1 MIWAIA
7 ALAAV
12 VLILGWMVFA
22 ANKRTA
28 DRLAELAKAQE
39 NNQALGLM
47 QQQVGQLADRL
58 DHQLQAVNR
67 QLRDTTGHIG
77 ERIADVKKD
86 LGQVSQATRQVFEA
100 ARDISRLEKL
110 LQAPKFRGG
119 LGELLLGDL
128 LGQILPP
135 SGFSLQYRFKSAE
148 IVDAVVRIGP
158 HLVPVDSKF
167 PYENFR
173 RYVEM
178 EESAE
183 RLQLKKF
190 FVRDVKKHIDDIARK
205 YILPDEGTFDF
216 ALMYIQAENIYYE
229 TIVRD
234 ENLGEE
240 KSIFNYSLKK
250 RVIPVSPNSFYAYLQ
265 VILLGLKG
273 FRVEK
278 TAQEIVRH
286 LSRLQG
292 DFNRFKTDFD
302 LVGTHIQRAN
312 SKFEEAD
319 RRLGKFSDK
328 LVATGELTPERI
340 PEETGKDEPVPGA
353 EEQL

>member
-1 MIWAIA
+1 MIWAIIVLAGLVLVLAGMIFSSHRSTA
-7 ALAAV
+7 A
-12 VLILGWMVFA
+12 
-22 ANKRTA
+22 
-28 DRLAELAKAQE
+28 RLAEMANSQE
-39 NNQALGLM
+39 NSQALGLM
-47 QQQVGQLADRL
+47 QQQIGQLADRM
-58 DHQLQAVNR
+58 DRQMQAVNQ
-67 QLRDTTGHIG
+67 QLRSTTGHIG

-86 LGQVSQATRQVFEA
+86 LGRVSQATRQVFEA

-135 SGFSLQYRFKSAE
+135 SGFSLQHRFKSGE
-148 IVDAVVRIGP
+148 IVDAAVRIGP

-178 EESAE
+178 EETTA
-183 RLQLKKF
+183 RRQLKRV
-190 FVRDVKKHIDDIARK
+190 FVRDVKKHIDAIARK

-240 KSIFNYSLKK
+240 KSIFTYSLKK

-273 FRVEK
+273 FQVEK
-278 TAQEIVRH
+278 GAQEIVRH

-292 DFNRFKTDFD
+292 DFDRFKTDFD
-302 LVGTHIQRAN
+302 LVGTHLQHAA
-312 SKFEEAD
+312 SKFGEAD

-328 LVATGELTPERI
+328 LLVTDELTPGRL
-340 PEETGKDEPVPGA
+340 PEETGK
-353 EEQL
+353 EES

>member
-1 MIWAIA
+1 VVVITYRNIA
-7 ALAAV
+7 AR
-12 VLILGWMVFA
+12 LG
-22 ANKRTA
+22 
-28 DRLAELAKAQE
+28 ELARPRDDSP
-39 NNQALGLM
+39 ALGLM
-47 QQQVGQLADRL
+47 QQQMGQLSERL
-58 DHQLQAVNR
+58 DRRLQAVNR

-77 ERIADVKKD
+77 ERISDVKKD
-86 LGQVSQATRQVFEA
+86 LGQVSQATRQVYEA

-135 SGFSLQYRFKSAE
+135 GGFSLQHRFKTGE

-173 RYVEM
+173 RYVET
-178 EESAE
+178 EEAAE
-183 RLQLKKF
+183 RLQLKKV
-190 FVRDVKKHIDDIARK
+190 FVRDVKKHISDISRK

-240 KSIFNYSLKK
+240 NSIFTYSLDK

-278 TAQEIVRH
+278 TAREIVRH
-286 LSRLQG
+286 LGRLQG
-292 DFNRFKTDFD
+292 DFDRFKTDFE
-302 LVGTHIQRAN
+302 LVGTHLQHAR
-312 SKFEEAD
+312 SRFGEAD

-328 LVATGELTPERI
+328 LIAASELTPDRI
-340 PEETGKDEPVPGA
+340 PEETGEGEPAASPG
-353 EEQL
+353 ERS

>member
-1 MIWAIA
+1 MIWAIV
-7 ALAAV
+7 ALAGAI
-12 VLILGWMVFA
+12 LILGWLVLSGGK
-22 ANKRTA
+22 NTA
-28 DRLAELAKAQE
+28 YRLAELAKSQE
-39 NNQALGLM
+39 DSRALSLM
-47 QQQVGQLADRL
+47 QQQVGQLTERL
-58 DHQLQAVNR
+58 DRQLQAVNR
-67 QLRDTTGHIG
+67 QLQTTTGHIG

-135 SGFSLQYRFKSAE
+135 SGFSLQHRFKSGE

-158 HLVPVDSKF
+158 NLVPVDSKF

-183 RLQLKKF
+183 RLHLKKV

-240 KSIFNYSLKK
+240 KSIFTYSLKK

-302 LVGTHIQRAN
+302 LVGTHLQRAH

-328 LVATGELTPERI
+328 LIATEELSPEQL
-340 PEETGKDEPVPGA
+340 PEETRGITTEPGT
-353 EEQL
+353 EEQA